1 MKPNLT
7 ERQEKVIALRAE
19 GFSFGEIAIE
29 LSVSRAAISGF
40 FFRNPQYKPKT
51 TPPRQ
56 KPTRHTAKP
65 QPKPEVRQPL
75 AAPAV
80 IKLPVFKPPRAIP
93 LSPPPPEGALTLF
106 ECCAGRCRYPYG
118 EDPKTMMFCG
128 NECDVTQPYCP
139 GHRAIAWVKAARPKA
154 SPPGER
160 VPHQSPQGSWGAR
173 RRFSGGGAARLL
185 EPEY

>member
-1 MKPNLT
+1 MKQNLT
-7 ERQEKVIALRAE
+7 ETQARVLALRAK
-19 GFSFGEIAIE
+19 GFSYGEIAIE
-29 LSVSRAAISGF
+29 LSVSRASIAGF
-40 FFRNPQYKPKT
+40 LFRNPDLKPAIIERRER
-51 TPPRQ
+51 PNRY
-56 KPTRHTAKP
+56 TAKP
-65 QPKPEVRQPL
+65 QPKESKPL
-75 AAPAV
+75 AREMLV
-80 IKLPVFKPPRAIP
+80 KLPAFKPPRAIP

-118 EDPKTMMFCG
+118 ENPETMMFCG